1 MLIIPTIYNFTIHRK
16 NIINV
21 KKKPI
26 LRVIIAIFV
35 IFASLLC
42 YRLDNTIVGY
52 AIVVAGVL
60 LIYTISFYPGIRK
73 DGFNFFMGGNPFLK
87 YISFKDLSD
96 LSLKEDNNLNLIIKA
111 YGSTYNQTYAIEN
124 KDMIV
129 VNLKSKNLNK
139 ELIIQE

>member
-1 MLIIPTIYNFTIHRK
+1 MLIIPTIYNFMIHRN
-16 NIINV
+16 NIIYI

-26 LRVIIAIFV
+26 FGFV
-35 IFASLLC
+35 IAVFAVFASLLC
-42 YRLDNTIVGY
+42 YRLDNTILGY
-52 AIVVAGVL
+52 AIVVASVL

-73 DGFNFFMGGNPFLK
+73 DGFNVFMGGNLFLK

-139 ELIIQE
+139 